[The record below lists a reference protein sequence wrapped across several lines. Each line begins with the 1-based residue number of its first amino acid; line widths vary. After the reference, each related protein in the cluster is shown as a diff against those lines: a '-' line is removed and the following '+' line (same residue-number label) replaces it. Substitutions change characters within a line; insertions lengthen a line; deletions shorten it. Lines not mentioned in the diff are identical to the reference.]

1 METENQ
7 ENIYDVA
14 SLRNEI
20 TQNEE
25 IIDNYLKTAQN
36 MKWMGMG
43 TLLLSVFFFFAG
55 SMLSGIGGLILA
67 FLCLRKYNQSMGM
80 AEVYFGV
87 TKFLKYMLQREIT
100 GDTSIPAFL
109 Q

>member
-1 METENQ
+1 METDN
-7 ENIYDVA
+7 NSNTYDVS

-36 MKWMGMG
+36 MKWMSIGAA
-43 TLLLSVFFFFAG
+43 LFSVALFIYGNAI
-55 SMLSGIGGLILA
+55 SGFGGLVLA
-67 FLCLRKYNQSMGM
+67 FICLRKYNRSRGM

-87 TKFLKYMLQREIT
+87 TKYLKFMLQREIT
-100 GDTSIPAFL
+100 GDTSIPGFL

>member
-1 METENQ
+1 METQNQ
-7 ENIYDVA
+7 ENSYDVI

-20 TQNEE
+20 TENEE

-36 MKWMGMG
+36 MKWLGMG

-55 SMLSGIGGLILA
+55 SILSGIGGLVLA

-87 TKFLKYMLQREIT
+87 TKFLKYMLEREIT

>member
-1 METENQ
+1 MEADNQ
-7 ENIYDVA
+7 KTTY
-14 SLRNEI
+14 SLSSLKNEI
-20 TQNEE
+20 TENEE

-43 TLLLSVFFFFAG
+43 TLLLSVFFFFVG
-55 SMLSGIGGLILA
+55 SMLSGIGGLALA